1 MSDELILDSSSAGS
15 STPREQHPTGQAI
28 GVCVDVI
35 DLGERVSDFPGKPAR
50 CERKV
55 AFVWQTGQKTS
66 EGELFELSKEFTFS
80 GHEKS
85 TLRKVLG
92 EWRGLPVTDDEV
104 KAGMRLSQYVGKPC
118 ILTLVPKQAKNGNV
132 YTNIGQIAPLF
143 PGLIPPALPQ
153 YTRKEFWGSK
163 KTEYADA
170 AAEFKRKQA
179 VASGAG
185 LPAPQSQIPAPVAP
199 VSNEAAVAGM
209 VAAENAQQAELP
221 PF

>member
-35 DLGERVSDFPGKPAR
+35 DLGERVEDFPGKPVKLS
-50 CERKV
+50 RKV
-55 AFVWQTGQKTS
+55 VFVWQTGQKDA
-66 EGELFELSKEFTFS
+66 EGNLFELSKEYTFS
-80 GHEKS
+80 GHEKA

-118 ILTLVPKQAKNGNV
+118 ILTLVPKQGKNGNV

-143 PGLIPPALPQ
+143 PGLAAPALPQ
-153 YTRKEFWGSK
+153 YTRKEFWGTK

-179 VASGAG
+179 VANGVG
-185 LPAPQSQIPAPVAP
+185 LPAPQSIVPPPVAQ
-199 VSNEAAVAGM
+199 VSDAAAVAGM
-209 VAAENAQQAELP
+209 LKAEAAQQADLP

>member
-1 MSDELILDSSSAGS
+1 MSDELILDSSSVGS
-15 STPREQHPTGQAI
+15 SAPREQHPTGQVI

-35 DLGERVSDFPGKPAR
+35 DLGDRVSDFPGKPAR

-55 AFVWQTGQKTS
+55 AFVWQTGQKDA
-66 EGELFELSKEFTFS
+66 EGNLFELSKEYTFS
-80 GHEKS
+80 GHEKA

-118 ILTLVPKQAKNGNV
+118 ILTLVPKQGKNGNV

-143 PGLIPPALPQ
+143 PGLAAPVLPQ
-153 YTRKEFWGSK
+153 YTRKEFWGTK

-179 VASGAG
+179 VANGAS
-185 LPAPQSQIPAPVAP
+185 LPAPQSQLAAPVAQ
-199 VSNEAAVAGM
+199 VTNEVVVQQM
-209 VAAENAQQAELP
+209 IAAEAAQQADLP